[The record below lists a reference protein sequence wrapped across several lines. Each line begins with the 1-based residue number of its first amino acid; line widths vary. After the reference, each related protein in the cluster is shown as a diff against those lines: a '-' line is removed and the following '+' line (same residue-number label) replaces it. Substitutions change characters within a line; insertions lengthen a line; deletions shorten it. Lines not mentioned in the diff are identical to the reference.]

1 MILIG
6 SLALSTHV
14 PELWRTPADID
25 IVGDYD
31 EIMAYRKTIHAK
43 VAYPI
48 NEGKS
53 IFMRGPSGT
62 IIEAEVAWPDSTAER
77 LIKFVKSQND
87 NIVMANGTIVPSLD
101 VLYLLK
107 MSHRY
112 KKDSP
117 HFKKT
122 LDDILFMRTLGA
134 QIRPHHEAF
143 FKQREKE
150 TYTNTLPK
158 LNQSKEG
165 FFRDDIYT
173 FDHDSIHMALAL
185 GSRPAYLEFK
195 PVDSEVMVSKAM
207 WDELPYQIKL
217 NAAYEEI
224 CVLALERSIVPFH
237 GKKTYKEAFDI
248 AHAKLAT
255 SISSG
260 WFREFVW
267 ENYYDI
273 QAMYSDEFVTKFEQG
288 LATGVVKP
296 YKKEGV

>member
-1 MILIG
+1 
-6 SLALSTHV
+6 V
-14 PELWRTPADID
+14 
-25 IVGDYD
+25 
-31 EIMAYRKTIHAK
+31 
-43 VAYPI
+43 
-48 NEGKS
+48 
-53 IFMRGPSGT
+53 
-62 IIEAEVAWPDSTAER
+62 EAEVAWPDSMAER
-77 LIKFVKSQND
+77 LIKFVESQSD
-87 NIVMANGTIVPSLD
+87 NIVMANGTLVPSLD

-122 LDDILFMRTLGA
+122 LDDIMFMRMLGA
-134 QIRPHHEAF
+134 KIRPEHEEF

-150 TYTNTLPK
+150 TYTNNLPK

-173 FDHDSIHMALAL
+173 YDHDSIHAAVAI
-185 GSRPAYLEFK
+185 GGRPAYLEFK

-207 WDELPYQIKL
+207 WGELTEQIKL

-224 CVLALERSIVPFH
+224 CVLALERSIIPFP
-237 GKKTYKEAFDI
+237 GKKTYKEAFDL
-248 AHAKLAT
+248 AHAKLAS

-267 ENYYDI
+267 ENYYTI

-296 YKKEGV
+296 HKKG